1 MTGKSS
7 VLKFQ
12 MRVSIPRPF
21 SCGVVP
27 GTAAGFSGSGSRTPG
42 VVVLAILA
50 VLAILVV
57 LAILA
62 VLAIL
67 VALVVKVMTL
77 RVRFVLRFRLR
88 LFGPGRP

>member
-1 MTGKSS
+1 MASFRALLL
-7 VLKFQ
+7 VL
-12 MRVSIPRPF
+12 V
-21 SCGVVP
+21 GAVP
-27 GTAAGFSGSGSRTPG
+27 GRRG
-42 VVVLAILA
+42 V
-50 VLAILVV
+50 VV